1 MPYRI
6 LAVDDESSIRK
17 ALAMGLA
24 SLGYDVDVAAD
35 GTEALTLGRKA
46 PYDVMLIDLRLPDG
60 DGLEVVRQ
68 FTKMQPEL
76 VAIVITGSA
85 SLESSLAA
93 IELQVGGYLQ
103 KPLSMQ
109 TVIGTLKQAI
119 DRREQLQQRIQ
130 INKRDLPTPPIK
142 GGGIKKEA
150 VKTVPML
157 VHQIRNPL
165 SAILGS
171 AEMALFD
178 LDDPRALRNHL
189 QNIITATKAIDQI
202 NASLL
207 GDAKPGASC
216 FEAVNLR
223 QALEQALAMFQ
234 DLMRYEGVILEVDS
248 AAADGAVLGIRFELE
263 QVFRNLILNGI
274 QAMKDVTEKKL
285 HVTAGTE
292 HAGPQS
298 RVAVRFSDTGCG
310 ITPEDQQRIFEARFT
325 TKTNGIGIGLP
336 VVRQLLH
343 GMGGRIALEN
353 SSERG
358 TVFVVSLPLL
368 G

>member
-24 SLGYDVDVAAD
+24 PLGYDVDVAAD

-46 PYDVMLIDLRLPDG
+46 PYDVMIIDLRLPDS

-68 FTKMQPEL
+68 LTRVQPKL

-109 TVIGTLKQAI
+109 TVISTLKQAI
-119 DRREQLQQRIQ
+119 DRRERLQQRIQ
-130 INKRDLPTPPIK
+130 ISKQDFPKSPIK
-142 GGGIKKEA
+142 GGGTKKEA
-150 VKTVPML
+150 VKTVSML

-178 LDDPRALRNHL
+178 LDNPRALRNHL

-207 GDAKPGASC
+207 GDATKPGASC

-248 AAADGAVLGIRFELE
+248 AAADGSSYAPVSNWNRSSGI
-263 QVFRNLILNGI
+263 
-274 QAMKDVTEKKL
+274 
-285 HVTAGTE
+285 
-292 HAGPQS
+292 
-298 RVAVRFSDTGCG
+298 
-310 ITPEDQQRIFEARFT
+310 
-325 TKTNGIGIGLP
+325 
-336 VVRQLLH
+336 
-343 GMGGRIALEN
+343 
-353 SSERG
+353 
-358 TVFVVSLPLL
+358 
-368 G
+368 